1 MLVSCKSAPG
11 PLSICVKA
19 MVGDTR
25 CWCYSWL
32 KQRKKRIKRRRRRKM
47 MPLNQ
52 AFDPLTVW
60 NCHVSPRNSE
70 WDLWLTHTTFGW
82 WFVCLFLN
90 QRKKLFGR
98 KHVQVS
104 RERWWLWTNRFDG
117 GCTLARIFEYP
128 YWINTKCT
136 ICSDWLVEWPS
147 LFCGVFVLA
156 ALFSGCTLTT
166 RF

>member
-1 MLVSCKSAPG
+1 
-11 PLSICVKA
+11 
-19 MVGDTR
+19 
-25 CWCYSWL
+25 
-32 KQRKKRIKRRRRRKM
+32 

-104 RERWWLWTNRFDG
+104 LSLSRERDGDYGQTDLMEVVRLLVSSSIRIESTPNVQFAQIGLSNDHHSFVVCLFWLLFF
-117 GCTLARIFEYP
+117 LAVHWLPAFRRGKLSITFVCFPWPVLDSQFPPFICERVEQGYAR
-128 YWINTKCT
+128 KCM
-136 ICSDWLVEWPS
+136 
-147 LFCGVFVLA
+147 
-156 ALFSGCTLTT
+156 
-166 RF
+166 